1 MKRSRKGF
9 AITVVLL
16 VTVVALLAFL
26 FSSATLTIASR
37 SSAAQERNS
46 TQALLAAD
54 SGLRTLRARSTLVP
68 YTSGYGTF
76 EAWIE
81 SNYAALDLGDGVT
94 ATLSVVGETAN
105 AVRVQST
112 GAAGT
117 SQRTVVQEFQIVV
130 GPPLPATANVPGAL
144 TSVGSIKSNSN
155 ATRVIGR
162 ANTDAAWTYTNV
174 QLCTAAEGEYV
185 VLSNVLYRVDAAPTC
200 GGTVPLTNVATGQ
213 SIAIPPAGTTLVTH
227 RPTALA
233 EDLTIVAGRST
244 VETTIGAATLFG
256 VGSPISVGVGTGTV
270 AAVDGAT
277 LTIDWTTEPFPL
289 PTEGAVVRRAVSSGV
304 TAGAC
309 NIGNNGGTTFP
320 NGCVPGQNLDD
331 LFFKTFG
338 ISSPH
343 FLRDSLPASNRLTG
357 NQITTSRTLS
367 GVTWV
372 TNPNNNFRDQTG
384 SGILIIENDPGQTIT
399 LNVNNQFTGLIY
411 VIGDAKIAGNA
422 QYPGA
427 IIVDGLAEVITDV
440 QGTADIFYDP
450 LQLLRALAGITFP
463 NPNAGGL
470 GAALPN
476 TWRVR

>member
-1 MKRSRKGF
+1 MNSRQGV
-9 AITVVLL
+9 AITIVLL

-37 SSAAQERNS
+37 SSATQERNA

-54 SGLRTLRARSTLVP
+54 SGLRTLRARATVVP

-76 EAWIE
+76 KAWIE
-81 SNYAALDLGDGVT
+81 ANFGSLDLGDGVG
-94 ATLSVVGETAN
+94 ATLSVVSETSDE
-105 AVRVQST
+105 VRVQSIGT
-112 GAAGT
+112 AGT
-117 SQRTVVQEFQIVV
+117 SQRTVVQEFRIVV

-144 TSVGSIKSNSN
+144 TSVGTIKSNSG
-155 ATRVIGR
+155 ATRVLGR
-162 ANTDAAWTYTNV
+162 ANTDSAWTYANV

-185 VLSNVLYRVDAAPTC
+185 VLNNALYRVDATPTC

-213 SIAIPPAGTTLVTH
+213 PIAIPPAGTTLVTH

-233 EDLTIVAGRST
+233 ENLAIDEGRST
-244 VETTIGAATLFG
+244 VATTAGTATLFG
-256 VGSPISVGVGTGTV
+256 VGSSISIGTGNGTV
-270 AAVDGAT
+270 AAVDGNT
-277 LTIDWTTEPFPL
+277 LTIDWATEPFPM

-309 NIGNNGGTTFP
+309 NLGNNGGTSFP
-320 NGCVPGQNLDD
+320 NGCMPGQNLDD

-357 NQITTSRTLS
+357 DDITTSRTLS
-367 GVTWV
+367 GITWV
-372 TNPNNNFRDQTG
+372 TNPKNNFRDQTG
-384 SGILIIENDPGQTIT
+384 SGILIIENNPGQTIN

-427 IIVDGLAEVITDV
+427 IIVDGLAEVVTDV